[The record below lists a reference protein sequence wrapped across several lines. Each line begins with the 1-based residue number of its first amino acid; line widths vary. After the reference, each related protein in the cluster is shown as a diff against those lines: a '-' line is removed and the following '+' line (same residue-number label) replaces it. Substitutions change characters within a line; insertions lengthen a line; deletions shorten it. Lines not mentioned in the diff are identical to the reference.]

1 MSETTQAINDSTMI
15 EKFDPSKLMDGVK
28 DRIKSTFVSLIPDG
42 AWEAM
47 VEKEI
52 YIFTTGR
59 IELKSEMARDENHNY
74 IKDENGNYVYK
85 YWEERKPYSGK
96 DVYDNWGNLK
106 NEDISPLQK
115 MIRQCLREKFEEDL
129 KKYLAG
135 DEYQGVFDQYGA
147 VKVGE
152 AIEEVLI
159 KNTDTIFKNFMA
171 SVMQKAF
178 DQMRYSIGQG
188 NY

>member
-1 MSETTQAINDSTMI
+1 MSETTAAVNDGTMI

-28 DRIKSTFVSLIPDG
+28 DRIKSTFVSLIPDD

-52 YIFTTGR
+52 YVFTTGR
-59 IELKSEMARDENHNY
+59 IELKSKCNY
-74 IKDENGNYVYK
+74 DKKDENGNYVYD
-85 YWEERKPYSGK
+85 YWEERTPYTGREVK
-96 DVYDNWGNLK
+96 DNYGRKQYD
-106 NEDISPLQK
+106 DISPLQA
-115 MIRQCLREKFEEDL
+115 MIREQLRQKFEEDL
-129 KKYLAG
+129 KAYLNG
-135 DEYQGVFDQYGA
+135 EEYQATYDEYGA
-147 VKVGE
+147 VQVGK
-152 AIEEVLI
+152 AIEDVLI

>member
-1 MSETTQAINDSTMI
+1 MNDTTATVNDGTMI
-15 EKFDPSKLMDGVK
+15 ENFDPSKLMDGIK
-28 DRIKSTFVSLIPDG
+28 DRIKSTFVSLIPDD
-42 AWEAM
+42 AWEKM

-52 YIFTTGR
+52 YVFTTGR

-85 YWEERKPYSGK
+85 YWEERKPYSGN

-106 NEDISPLQK
+106 HEDISPLQK
-115 MIRQCLREKFEEDL
+115 MIRKCLREKFEEDL

-178 DQMRYSIGQG
+178 DQMRCSIGQS

>member
-1 MSETTQAINDSTMI
+1 MSDATAAINDSTMI

-52 YIFTTGR
+52 YVFTTGR

-85 YWEERKPYSGK
+85 YWEERKPYSSK
-96 DVYDNWGNLK
+96 DVDDNGGNIK
-106 NEDISPLQK
+106 NEHISPLQK

>member
-1 MSETTQAINDSTMI
+1 MENQV

-28 DRIKSTFVSLIPDG
+28 DRIKSTFVSLIPDD
-42 AWEAM
+42 AWEKM

-59 IELKSEMARDENHNY
+59 IELKSKCNY
-74 IKDENGNYVYK
+74 SKKDENGNYVIE
-85 YWEERKPYSGK
+85 YWEERKPYTQAEIT
-96 DVYDNWGNLK
+96 DNWEHK
-106 NEDISPLQK
+106 QYDDISPLQQ
-115 MIRQCLREKFEEDL
+115 MIREELRKKFEEDL
-129 KKYLAG
+129 KKYLDSEEYHG
-135 DEYQGVFDQYGA
+135 IYDEYGA
-147 VKVGE
+147 VQVGK

-178 DQMRYSIGQG
+178 DQMRYNIGQ